1 MPGLLTRLLD
11 IPHECPE
18 YGGKNLLRNI
28 ATYLLVNMAP
38 NTRTLLSSVYED
50 LAYCLLGGVT
60 V

>member
-1 MPGLLTRLLD
+1 MPGLLTRLLHF
-11 IPHECPE
+11 PHECPE

-28 ATYLLVNMAP
+28 ATYLLVNMVP

-50 LAYCLLGGVT
+50 LAYCLLGRVT